1 MKRRELLSGAVAVSS
16 VWPVLAAIAVSA
28 AHAQVA
34 GVPVQKPL
42 AGFHNVQ
49 VGNGRTLRYKCAGH
63 GSPTVVIQQGM
74 GISVE
79 TVFSWD
85 EPAGWAAILPR
96 IAAVTRVCVYD
107 RAGLGL
113 SSKLEAPGTS
123 LDAARDLHDMLGMLR
138 IPPPYVLAGQS
149 LGGMDALMFAATFP
163 DTVSGLILIE
173 SSHPRQQERFAEV
186 LPPRGANESEVLR
199 GFRDGPDEPV
209 MGEWFNFPANS
220 KLFQHLPQLGD
231 KPLVVLTRDP
241 GTVTTGGPVPR
252 EWESVT
258 GPVWQQLQDELAG
271 MSSNTTHVV
280 VEHAGHN
287 IQLDSPDSVVDAIL
301 GVVKQVRAKPPQRAT
316 ARR

>member
-1 MKRRELLSGAVAVSS
+1 MTRTCWAL
-16 VWPVLAAIAVSA
+16 LAAFTMA
-28 AHAQVA
+28 AAYAQVA
-34 GVPVQKPL
+34 GVPVEKPV
-42 AGFHNVQ
+42 AGFHDARL
-49 VGNGRTLRYKCAGH
+49 GRGRTLRYKCAGH
-63 GSPTVVIQQGM
+63 GSPTVIIQQGM

-85 EPAGWAAILPR
+85 KPVGWAAILPR
-96 IAAVTRVCVYD
+96 IAAVTQVCVYD

-123 LDAARDLHDMLGMLR
+123 LDAARDLHEMLGVLR

-163 DTVSGLILIE
+163 DTLSGLILIE
-173 SSHPRQQERFAEV
+173 SAHPRQQQRFAEV
-186 LPPRGANESEVLR
+186 LPPRGANESELLR

-241 GTVTTGGPVPR
+241 KMVTTGGPVPP

-258 GPVWQQLQDELAG
+258 EPVWQQLQDELAA
-271 MSSNTTHVV
+271 MSSSSRHIVV
-280 VEHAGHN
+280 DHASHN